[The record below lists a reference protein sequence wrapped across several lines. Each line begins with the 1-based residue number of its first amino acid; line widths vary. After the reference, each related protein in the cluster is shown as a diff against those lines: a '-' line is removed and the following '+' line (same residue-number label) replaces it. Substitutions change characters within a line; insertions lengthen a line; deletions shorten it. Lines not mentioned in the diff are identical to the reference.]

1 MNNSDVK
8 ILVGDTDLKNLQHIR
23 EILLEESFSAYT
35 SDDPGELLRIYE
47 SGKFD
52 LVILDVKTYAHLRLQ
67 HFQVNVAAEE
77 APPVIIMT
85 GDEDIAATAE
95 AIKEGA
101 VDFLEKPIRVKR
113 LLLTMRNALQHNHK
127 LKEMHR
133 DQVELASL
141 KEIYERIINGIDYGI
156 VVLDPNLRI
165 ESINEHLRRKQRKEI
180 KQAIGKPCY
189 RFFYGQRA
197 ICDEC
202 KIKEV
207 FEKGAPARYNLVHKT
222 TWGLQY
228 HLEVDA
234 YPLFDAEGHVNR
246 VVQLIKDVTERVKL
260 EHELREKKEYL
271 ESLLNHAPVGIFST
285 DRNGFIQAANP
296 AFAHILGLNE
306 ASDALGLNFLEFDD
320 LKRNGLD
327 QKVISVL
334 AEGITFEAEGVTC
347 QFIAG
352 HRSVCSLRC
361 VPLRD
366 EEGGISGLIAT
377 VEDVSDKIKLEESFR
392 KRIAELSIFKE
403 IGELLQSTVDLS
415 DIYAITLIGVTAG
428 MALGFNRAFILR
440 YDRASNVLVGET
452 AIGPSDA
459 AEAGRIWSEL
469 YEKQLSLKEIF
480 EIYKEGLDDKD
491 VKVKSLVRR
500 LRIPLTWD
508 EGLMQDVLFHNRPQR
523 VSKTEAGQY
532 ADARLIATELGCGSF
547 AVVPLISR
555 GKAEGVVIADN
566 LISGKE
572 ITDEDVNRLSIIS
585 NQAGAAIENSRL
597 LQSLEEKVE
606 ALRLAYLD
614 LKENRDLLLRAER
627 LSAVGEVA
635 AMVAHEIRNP
645 LTSIGGFA
653 RAVLRDVGKAE
664 KTETNRRFLN
674 IILEEVKRLE
684 RIVTEILGFIRP
696 VALKFTRTNLRNVI
710 EQTLAMMAGEIDE
723 SKVIIT
729 KDYQPDLPLV
739 WIDIDQIR
747 QVLLNLFRNALHAM
761 KNEGMISIITEAAGD
776 SVKVYIS
783 DTGEGIR
790 AENLDKVFDAFFT
803 TKSTGS
809 GLGLTICMQI
819 IRSHGGSIEVESRE
833 GEGSTF
839 IITLPMRSEEVTNE
853 EENSGRGRREKPAN
867 IV

>member
-1 MNNSDVK
+1 MNNREQK
-8 ILVGDTDLKNLQHIR
+8 ILVGDADLKNLQHLR
-23 EILLEESFSAYT
+23 KILLEEFYGVWT

-47 SGKFD
+47 SGSFD
-52 LVILDVKTYAHLRLQ
+52 LLILEVKTYAQLRLQ
-67 HFQVNVAAEE
+67 HVQFNELSG

-85 GDEDIAATAE
+85 GGADIATTIE
-95 AIKEGA
+95 AVKEGA

-113 LLLTMRNALQHNHK
+113 LLLTIRNALQNKSK
-127 LKEMHR
+127 LEEMHR
-133 DQVELASL
+133 DQTELATL

-156 VVLDPNLRI
+156 VVLDPHLRI
-165 ESINEHLRRKQRKEI
+165 ESINEHLRRKQRKEAR
-180 KQAIGKPCY
+180 QSLGKPCY
-189 RFFYGQRA
+189 KYFYGRRS

-207 FEKGAPARYNLVHKT
+207 FEKGTPVKYTLVHKT
-222 TWGLQY
+222 NWGMLY
-228 HLEVDA
+228 HLEIDA
-234 YPLFDAEGHVNR
+234 YPLFDSEGRVHR

-296 AFAHILGLNE
+296 AFAKILGLQ
-306 ASDALGLNFLEFDD
+306 ASSDALGLNFLEFED
-320 LKRNGLD
+320 LKNNDLHK
-327 QKVISVL
+327 KVEQVL
-334 AEGITFEAEGVTC
+334 AEGITFEAEGVHCHFTP
-347 QFIAG
+347 G
-352 HRSVCSLRC
+352 HSSICSLRF

-366 EEGGISGLIAT
+366 AEDNLSGLIAT
-377 VEDVSDKIKLEESFR
+377 VENVSDKIKLEESYR

-440 YDRASNVLVGET
+440 YDRANNVLVGET

-469 YEKQLSLKEIF
+469 YVKQLSLREIF
-480 EIYKEGLDDKD
+480 DQYKENLGDKD
-491 VKVKSLVRR
+491 VRVKTLVKK
-500 LRIPLTWD
+500 LRIPLTWE
-508 EGLMQDVLFHNRPQR
+508 EGLMQDVLFHNKPQR
-523 VSKTEAGQY
+523 VGKGEVSRY
-532 ADARLIATELGCGSF
+532 ADGRMICSELGGDSF

-572 ITDEDVNRLSIIS
+572 ISDEDVNRLSIIS

-606 ALRLAYLD
+606 DLRLAYLD

-653 RAVLRDVGKAE
+653 RAILRDIE
-664 KTETNRRFLN
+664 KVEKSETNRRFLN

-684 RIVTEILGFIRP
+684 RIVTEILGFVRP
-696 VALKFTRTNLRNVI
+696 VALKFIQINLHEVI
-710 EQTLAMMAGEIDE
+710 DQTFAMMSGEIDE

-729 KDYQPDLPLV
+729 KDYQHDLPPV
-739 WIDIDQIR
+739 WIDVDQMR
-747 QVLLNLFRNALHAM
+747 QVLLNLLRNALHAM
-761 KNEGMISIITEAAGD
+761 KNEGMLSVILEASGD
-776 SVKVYIS
+776 SVKIYIS
-783 DTGEGIR
+783 DTGEGIC
-790 AENLDKVFDAFFT
+790 AENLDKVFEAFFT
-803 TKSTGS
+803 TKTTGS
-809 GLGLTICMQI
+809 GLGLTICTQI
-819 IRSHGGSIEVESRE
+819 VKNHGGSIEVESRE

-839 IITLPMRSEEVTNE
+839 IITLPIRSEEVSYE
-853 EENSGRGRREKPAN
+853 EKNSGRGRRKESEDS
-867 IV
+867 V

>member
-1 MNNSDVK
+1 MNQSDVK
-8 ILVGDTDLKNLQHIR
+8 ILVGDSDLKTLKYVR
-23 EILLEESFSAYT
+23 KILLEESFSVWT
-35 SDDPGELLRIYE
+35 SDDPGEVQRIYE
-47 SGKFD
+47 SGDFD
-52 LVILDVKTYAHLRLQ
+52 LLILDVRTYMQLQLQ
-67 HFQVNVAAEE
+67 HFRLNVSQDGIT
-77 APPVIIMT
+77 PVIITT
-85 GDEDIAATAE
+85 GDQDIAATVE

-113 LLLTMRNALQHNHK
+113 LLLTIRNALQHNRK
-127 LKEMHR
+127 LKEMRR
-133 DQVELASL
+133 DQTELASL
-141 KEIYERIINGIDYGI
+141 KEVYERIINGIDYGI
-156 VVLDPNLRI
+156 VVLDPHLRI
-165 ESINEHLRRKQRKEI
+165 ESINDHLRRKQRKDLG
-180 KQAIGKPCY
+180 QAIGKPCY
-189 RFFYGQRA
+189 KFFYGQRS

-202 KIKEV
+202 KIKDV
-207 FEKGAPARYNLVHKT
+207 FEKGAPVKYNLVHKT
-222 TWGLQY
+222 TWGMHY

-234 YPLFDAEGHVNR
+234 YPLFDAEGRVHR

-271 ESLLNHAPVGIFST
+271 ESLLDHAPVGIFST
-285 DRNGFIQAANP
+285 DRNGFVQAANP
-296 AFAHILGLNE
+296 AFAEIFGVSSSADVIGLNIME
-306 ASDALGLNFLEFDD
+306 WDD
-320 LKRNGLD
+320 FKRNDLD
-327 QKVISVL
+327 RHFAQVL
-334 AEGITFEAEGVTC
+334 SQGNTLEIEGIPCELTPGRHT
-347 QFIAG
+347 
-352 HRSVCSLRC
+352 VCSLRC

-366 EEGGISGLIAT
+366 EEGAISGLIAT
-377 VEDVSDKIKLEESFR
+377 VENVSDKIKLEESFR

-403 IGELLQSTVDLS
+403 IGELLQSTVDLA
-415 DIYAITLIGVTAG
+415 DIYPIALIGVTAG
-428 MALGFNRAFILR
+428 MGLGFNRAFILR

-469 YEKQLSLKEIF
+469 YEKRLSLREIF
-480 EIYKEGLDDKD
+480 ENYKETLGDKD
-491 VKVKSLVRR
+491 VQVRTIVKR
-500 LRIPLTWD
+500 LRLPLTWD

-523 VSKTEAGQY
+523 ISKTEALQH
-532 ADARLIATELGCGSF
+532 ADGRLIISELSTESF

-566 LISGKE
+566 LITGKE
-572 ITDEDVNRLSIIS
+572 ITDEDVNRLSIIC

-653 RAVLRDVGKAE
+653 RAVLRDVEKVE
-664 KTETNRRFLN
+664 KTDTNRRFLN

-696 VALKFTRTNLRNVI
+696 VSLKFTQTSIHEVVD
-710 EQTLAMMAGEIDE
+710 QTLGMMSGEIDE
-723 SKVIIT
+723 SKIIIT
-729 KDYQPDLPLV
+729 KDYQSELPMV
-739 WIDIDQIR
+739 WIDLDQIR

-761 KNEGMISIITEAAGD
+761 KNEGMLSVITEASGD
-776 SVKVYIS
+776 AVKIYIS
-783 DTGEGIR
+783 DTGEGIQP
-790 AENLDKVFDAFFT
+790 ENLDKVFEAFFT
-803 TKSTGS
+803 TKNTGS

-819 IRSHGGSIEVESRE
+819 IRSHGGSIEVESHP

-839 IITLPMRSEEVTNE
+839 IITLPMRTEDNVSPVKARILEVL
-853 EENSGRGRREKPAN
+853 K
-867 IV
+867 